1 MRCIRILPDTWA
13 RTLWPLSITTRNIAL
28 GSGSTTLP
36 CTSIASSLLM
46 LLRFYLSSASWTEA
60 QCGSGLRCRRCS
72 EHDGSRDL
80 DSPSDRR
87 ADARERI
94 TYSPAPGDGRDA
106 CSREVAVVAGAPGRS
121 RTCDPRIRR
130 RGPAQSRP
138 LIF

>member
-46 LLRFYLSSASWTEA
+46 LLRFFLSSASWTEA

-87 ADARERI
+87 EP
-94 TYSPAPGDGRDA
+94 TPESV
-106 CSREVAVVAGAPGRS
+106 S
-121 RTCDPRIRR
+121 RIRR
-130 RGPAQSRP
+130 PRVMGVTRALAKWLCWMVRLAGVEPAPLGLEDEGRRKAGP
-138 LIF
+138 